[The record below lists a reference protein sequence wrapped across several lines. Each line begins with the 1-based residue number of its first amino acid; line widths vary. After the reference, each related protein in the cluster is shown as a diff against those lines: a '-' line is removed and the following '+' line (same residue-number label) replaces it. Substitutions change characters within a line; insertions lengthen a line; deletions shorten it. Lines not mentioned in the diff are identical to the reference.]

1 MSVAVAADARF
12 CLTRSQQL
20 AGEHYQTLLESDP
33 NTSLLDAWLDFAA
46 MKFQAE
52 TPEEGDIR
60 EGEPANW
67 HYVPK
72 PNSGYLVPLM
82 TGYQRISALYSPAW

>member
-1 MSVAVAADARF
+1 
-12 CLTRSQQL
+12 
-20 AGEHYQTLLESDP
+20 
-33 NTSLLDAWLDFAA
+33 